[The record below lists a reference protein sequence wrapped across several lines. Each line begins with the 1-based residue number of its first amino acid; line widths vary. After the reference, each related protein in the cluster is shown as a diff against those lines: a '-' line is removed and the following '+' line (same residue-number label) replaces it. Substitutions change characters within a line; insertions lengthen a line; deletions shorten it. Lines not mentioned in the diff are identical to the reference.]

1 MNELDIKTSY
11 GTIHV
16 YRKGNGRKNLVLI
29 HGSGC
34 DNAMLSWFE
43 VIQNFNNEY
52 TIYAP
57 DLLGYG
63 MSDKPTN
70 LCGKKFYNIHIQSIK
85 QVTEQLGLTTFILAG
100 LSMGGAIAIGYA
112 LNYPVQVQAL
122 FPVDTYSSTMGD
134 FSYIAFSSFFI
145 LVYS

>member
-16 YRKGNGRKNLVLI
+16 YRKGKGRKNLVLL

-43 VIQNFNNEY
+43 VIQSFNDEY
-52 TIYAP
+52 TIYAL

-63 MSDKPTN
+63 KSDKPTN
-70 LCGKKFYNIHIQSIK
+70 LCGEKFYYIHIQSIK
-85 QVTEQLGLTTFILAG
+85 QITEQLRLKAFILAG

-112 LNYPVQVQAL
+112 LNYPTQVQTL
-122 FPVDTYSSTMGD
+122 FLVDTWGISPTLPFHHLLY
-134 FSYIAFSSFFI
+134 
-145 LVYS
+145 